1 MRLVSAAFLA
11 LIGGCSVGYQA
22 RVIPPQP
29 PVVAVSADVGPA
41 PAPVA
46 AVDVEPEPAPVEYVQ
61 PDLVE
66 VSPGVEVVYNYDYP
80 VFFVNGFYWHQEG
93 GVWYSS
99 HYHTGGWARA
109 GAPPREVVS
118 IRNPGGYSHYHPAG
132 FTPHRAP
139 EPVRVRPGGGGRV
152 EPVRPGGEVRP
163 EPGRVE
169 PRPEPGRVEPR
180 PEPGRG
186 EPVRP
191 VGEPVRPE
199 PRPGEQVHPEPHPMT
214 PNPAAT
220 HEPVRAEPHP
230 MTPNPAATHA
240 PPRPAPP
247 HPVPTPVRPTKHK

>member
-191 VGEPVRPE
+191 EPRPEPGRVEPVRPVGEPVRPE
-199 PRPGEQVHPEPHPMT
+199 PRPEPHPVSV
-214 PNPAAT
+214 PVS
-220 HEPVRAEPHP
+220 HEPVR
-230 MTPNPAATHA
+230 PAPVRPA
-240 PPRPAPP
+240 PVRPAPP